1 MEIMGI
7 KSFSLCACV
16 SVVAFLVH
24 DLGLSAHTCNAM
36 DDHTK
41 SAASFSGHIH
51 NTSILAVRAYQ
62 GIDNHKCPPSSCG
75 NIHNI
80 SYPFRLQ
87 QDPKYCGR
95 PRYTL
100 NCDNN
105 VTILR
110 LDSRKYYVKAIYYY
124 NSTIRVVDPGL
135 EKNNC
140 ASLPS
145 FPLANSNF
153 SVGPVGD
160 TYWPSSSSK
169 PVTFLKCENP
179 VNSSLYVDTAPCI
192 KHKLAYGYVKL
203 GTTNASDLEDGC
215 SIYWTAMITSFDGKE
230 RNISYRDIHNELVYG
245 FELQYGATYV
255 VINCHGQ
262 WRLDDYTCFPH
273 SIPGIYIVGL

>member
-1 MEIMGI
+1 MGI
-7 KSFSLCACV
+7 IRFFSLCACV
-16 SVVAFLVH
+16 SILAFLVH

-105 VTILR
+105 VTILP

-153 SVGPVGD
+153 SVGD

-179 VNSSLYVDTAPCI
+179 VNSI
-192 KHKLAYGYVKL
+192 
-203 GTTNASDLEDGC
+203 
-215 SIYWTAMITSFDGKE
+215 F
-230 RNISYRDIHNELVYG
+230 LVCG
-245 FELQYGATYV
+245 
-255 VINCHGQ
+255 
-262 WRLDDYTCFPH
+262 H
-273 SIPGIYIVGL
+273 SSMY